1 MITTVR
7 KAPQISARR
16 SHNERITGIM
26 SKRARGIM
34 FAFGISITMW
44 AGIIFTFH
52 TAVSHN
58 TGVDLS
64 TTASVK

>member
-1 MITTVR
+1 
-7 KAPQISARR
+7 
-16 SHNERITGIM
+16 M

-34 FAFGISITMW
+34 VAFGISITMW

-52 TAVSHN
+52 AAVSSHN
-58 TGVDLS
+58 GGVDLS